1 MRLRLASFPLIF
13 CCEKG
18 KGNLEKKKLIL
29 FHSNTRYNKN
39 DKTYKVPYNSM
50 REAGNRLSPF
60 LILNGKERKNIAK

>member
-39 DKTYKVPYNSM
+39 DKTYKVPYNSNDISD
-50 REAGNRLSPF
+50 NRTL
-60 LILNGKERKNIAK
+60 

>member
-29 FHSNTRYNKN
+29 FHSNRVGRFKYRKKGGTK
-39 DKTYKVPYNSM
+39 KIKS
-50 REAGNRLSPF
+50 
-60 LILNGKERKNIAK
+60 LIKK